1 MNFRK
6 LFSKVSLVFLAFLI
20 LGSVRIALA
29 AEEELKPAAE
39 SLQAVILADEAS
51 LLGTSAEF
59 SAAHS
64 LNPFPERPANFAWNF
79 GDGTTGNGETV
90 THTFANP
97 GIFEITLSM
106 RVGNETAETS
116 FEFFVFA
123 RNALLL
129 TDSIS
134 HEGTISALAAAGR
147 EQNIFLDTA
156 WGVEDQ
162 VGFFAGE
169 NALTAALQSKFES
182 LRSTNL
188 IILWTRGSDGLNSL
202 ASFAQQLNPPLD
214 FSAKEIVVI
223 SDGNLDS
230 LARIARGNFAAL
242 APREILLTRSDAL
255 REIIFTADTTTLAN
269 TLELQAIPLQLIDS
283 GFEQFKITA
292 PLSFLVNYLI
302 SAGIPAS
309 VILLVLMLPVIAT
322 LVAFLK
328 QVVGVTTFGV
338 YTPSVLT
345 LSFLAIGW
353 KLGIIVLC
361 VVVLASILIRKI
373 LRRYRLAYT
382 PRLAIVLSFVALAI
396 FAAIVVL
403 TWLAPFGAYFRI
415 ADLIAASIFPML
427 IMSTLAEK
435 FVSIQSEKGSRSA
448 IHMFGE
454 LLLVSLACYL
464 VVGQWSGFQTL
475 MLAHPEIILLFIIC
489 DVMLGK
495 FTGLRI
501 TEYVRFREV
510 LQKTEEE

>member
-1 MNFRK
+1 MNFRRF
-6 LFSKVSLVFLAFLI
+6 FSKVSLGLCAFL
-20 LGSVRIALA
+20 LVGSTAFAVA
-29 AEEELKPAAE
+29 ADAPVAPTET
-39 SLQAVILADEAS
+39 LQAVISADETAA
-51 LLGTSAEF
+51 LGANAEF

-64 LNPFPERPANFAWNF
+64 LNLFPERPAVFTWNF
-79 GDGTTGNGETV
+79 GDGTTGSGETV
-90 THTFANP
+90 THAFTKP
-97 GIFEITLSM
+97 GIFKITLAM
-106 RVGNETAETS
+106 RVGKETAETS

-123 RNALLL
+123 RSALLL
-129 TDSIS
+129 TDSRTYEDKIA
-134 HEGTISALAAAGR
+134 ALSGAAR

-169 NALTAALQSKFES
+169 NALTAALQARFEA

-188 IILWTRGSDGLNSL
+188 IILWTRGSEGLNSL
-202 ASFAQQLNPPLD
+202 ASFAQKLNPPLD

-255 REIIFTADTTTLAN
+255 REILLTDDIATLAQK
-269 TLELQAIPLQLIDS
+269 LELQAIPLQVIDS
-283 GFEQFKITA
+283 GLEAFKITA
-292 PLSFLVNYLI
+292 PLSFLVNYLVA
-302 SAGIPAS
+302 SGIPAS

-328 QVVGVTTFGV
+328 QVVGVTTLGV

-345 LSFLAIGW
+345 LAFLAIGW

-361 VVVLASILIRKI
+361 VVVFASVLIRKI

-396 FAAIVVL
+396 FAAIVL
-403 TWLAPFGAYFRI
+403 MTWLAPLGSYYRV

-448 IHMFGE
+448 IRMLSE

-475 MLAHPEIILLFIIC
+475 MLAHPEIIFLFIAG
-489 DVMLGK
+489 DVLLAK

-501 TEYVRFREV
+501 TEYVRFREL
-510 LQKTEEE
+510 LQKEEEE